1 MDFLNYKEKLENND
15 FNQMMDKMYKISQV
29 KKKISSKGIKKN
41 LTTDE
46 DRKIE
51 NYVTYLLCENNIKN
65 NQILNIPLTSK
76 YSFDGNLFSYAIQKI
91 NKNENDNLYLIHS
104 LKFYDTFNN
113 LLIKILNDEEKVFL
127 FNQILSKIKIEEKQE
142 NDILFKIGENSEKFY
157 FLLNGS
163 ATKLIP
169 NQYDII
175 MDKYEYFIFM
185 KYLYK
190 LDEIELFNLTLVEN
204 EEVFDK
210 YELLHFILE
219 DKNIKLHRNVIKQLK
234 NMEASYVSQRLNA
247 IKLNDTNFNNEKS
260 IILSGRKKKLE
271 DVLKGDYVTSC
282 LDEHIK
288 KIKVPVEE
296 YINNLKPINFEEEN
310 DDFIKRRIT
319 LYLYKI
325 EDIINV
331 GKHLEE
337 LEEHK
342 TNKRTSTVI
351 CNSHCI
357 LGNILKKDY
366 YSCIK
371 VTQTKFHRND
381 ITFLLE
387 NELFSTLSF
396 ADFDRNYYHLFEL
409 TRMHQNQLLFHQRE
423 KSDYIY
429 FLKHGEM
436 SVSLEGNINDLY
448 RIIGLKGGPKNRKLL
463 DVNFI
468 KRFYSVNLDNNI
480 FEKNNNFAL
489 LKINEN
495 FPIGLEDFLDEE
507 NEYCQLFNVYCNMD
521 SEVLAIKNDHL
532 NEIVYREIDVFKIK
546 EKYITKRKNL
556 LIEKLNSLKN
566 GLIQKYL
573 YEKYKI
579 KAILPD
585 LFEETA
591 LLSPKRIKNPE
602 RFVKGSPRRKNDLL
616 YIDTKF
622 NGKSY
627 IEITTAIKLRENKE
641 LYPDNND
648 QSENQKNNNSEEQE
662 NKNNNN
668 SNINETETSKNFET
682 IINENIKTDDNINN
696 NNTDI
701 ERSTLN
707 VNSTGN
713 INKFRK
719 KKVTVKMPNMKENSL
734 SKVNKEILELI
745 RSPNFNQII
754 RLNKNKKIELDPLDK
769 IYKHL
774 KYPSITNS
782 RSIKNFPKNNIGY
795 EITSFNVLTP
805 LKPHKFIPNN
815 RKIILPQHPP
825 IHGYFSKKMK
835 EIKLFKTISQDKSSV
850 ILKTE
855 TNPHDLYFDRNNKLI
870 ATINFQKHK
879 SKDKNRLIFNNIKI
893 NHSINYKVNQ
903 SLDKKSLGTNTEDN
917 SKKNNDIEKTLMF
930 PKINNISI
938 NRNIN

>member
-65 NQILNIPLTSK
+65 SQILNIPLTSK

-127 FNQILSKIKIEEKQE
+127 FNQIVSKIKIEEKKE

-190 LDEIELFNLTLVEN
+190 LDEIELFNLTLLEN

-409 TRMHQNQLLFHQRE
+409 TRMHQNQLLFHQKE

-602 RFVKGSPRRKNDLL
+602 RFVKDSPRRKNDLL

-701 ERSTLN
+701 EKSTLN